1 MGRANIFMI
10 ALSPVPANRPVLGGE
25 RGGEAERPRAAV
37 AVTSLPLHL
46 HKLNSLSRHNQR
58 LIFRASTLL
67 PETATMV
74 TNVPSAT
81 RLPPLLHLSGHRGE
95 RMPQRPRLTRQLR
108 RQLLRRPNLKRR
120 LPRLEDCA
128 PPRVLEVG
136 WPHPVWFGGDGRR
149 SRANRRE
156 VRLRGLNLFLGDWQR
171 RHRTMRPTGPL
182 SNPGSSN
189 RLRGSLLRDSL
200 LRHPPRR
207 RRRRSAELDC
217 QIYGSWTPGADSI

>member
-1 MGRANIFMI
+1 MDHANGFTT
-10 ALSPVPANRPVLGGE
+10 ALSPATARALGGQ
-25 RGGEAERPRAAV
+25 RGGEAEAEAVAAV
-37 AVTSLPLHL
+37 LSLPQHQ

-67 PETATMV
+67 PETASTA

-81 RLPPLLHLSGHRGE
+81 RLPPLLPLSGHRGE

-136 WPHPVWFGGDGRR
+136 WPHPVKFGGDGRR
-149 SRANRRE
+149 FRATRRE
-156 VRLRGLNLFLGDWQR
+156 VRLRSLNLFHGDWQR
-171 RHRTMRPTGPL
+171 RHRTTRPTGPL
-182 SNPGSSN
+182 SKPGLSN
-189 RLRGSLLRDSL
+189 QLRGSLLRDSL
-200 LRHPPRR
+200 PPRPPRR
-207 RRRRSAELDC
+207 RRRRSTELDC